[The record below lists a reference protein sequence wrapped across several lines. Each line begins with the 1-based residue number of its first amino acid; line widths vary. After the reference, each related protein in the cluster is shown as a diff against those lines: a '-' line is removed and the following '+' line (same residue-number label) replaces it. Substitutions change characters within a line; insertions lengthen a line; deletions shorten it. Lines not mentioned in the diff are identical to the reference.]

1 MMTTMIAS
9 RTNVLITT
17 IDTVAGHEIV
27 QVIGLVRGS
36 TVRAKHI
43 GTDIVAGLKN
53 LVGGEMTGYSSLM
66 AGARE
71 QAIDRMV
78 AEAHAM
84 GANAVVGFRMETSA
98 IMAGASEIVAYGTAV
113 KLS

>member
-1 MMTTMIAS
+1 M
-9 RTNVLITT
+9 LITT
-17 IDTVAGHEIV
+17 TETIAGREIT

-71 QAIDRMV
+71 QALDRMV
-78 AEAHAM
+78 SDARAM
-84 GANAVVGFRMETSA
+84 GANAIVGFRMETSA

>member
-1 MMTTMIAS
+1 MTVS
-9 RTNVLITT
+9 RTSVLIVTT
-17 IDTVAGHEIV
+17 DGVADREIT

-43 GTDIVAGLKN
+43 GTDIVASLKN

-71 QAIDRMV
+71 QALDRMV
-78 AEAHAM
+78 AEARAM

-113 KLS
+113 RLS

>member
-1 MMTTMIAS
+1 MLICTT
-9 RTNVLITT
+9 
-17 IDTVAGHEIV
+17 DGVAGREV
-27 QVIGLVRGS
+27 RQVIGLVRGS
-36 TVRAKHI
+36 TVRSKHI
-43 GTDIVAGLKN
+43 GTDIVASLKS

-71 QAIDRMV
+71 QALDRMV
-78 AEAHAM
+78 SDARAMHAD
-84 GANAVVGFRMETSA
+84 AIVGFRMETST